1 MHASVILFGL
11 DLDSTPFSYAARL
24 DEGLHHFLNCIF
36 VFSLRGIV
44 CNNGEV
50 VMSTRDHKP
59 FNNEERDRIE
69 AAGGHVF
76 MRRVDGDLA
85 VSRALGDFQ
94 YKDAHLPAAK
104 CKVVLRNG

>member
-1 MHASVILFGL
+1 M
-11 DLDSTPFSYAARL
+11 
-24 DEGLHHFLNCIF
+24 
-36 VFSLRGIV
+36 
-44 CNNGEV
+44 CNNGKV

-59 FNNEERDRIE
+59 FDNDERDRIE

-94 YKDAHLPAAK
+94 YKDANLPAAR
-104 CKVVLRNG
+104 CKVGGVLINGWGCVTIVIRDTSHSSTYLPLPDSSSTFPGDRIARSFTL